1 MENLEIQVKQELGTI
16 TTNFSDIEKELRLQM
31 SAYESF
37 VVSEDEIS
45 MAKGDLAFLR
55 KLRTSIDDKRKEVKR
70 AYMKPY
76 EGFEESCKKL
86 MGIIDEPIGVIDSQ
100 LKLFEA
106 DRVEKKHK
114 RVTKLYEEQ
123 VGELIRFLPI
133 EKNYNP
139 KWDNKSTTDQDISF
153 DISALMLK
161 VKNDLSVIESLNS
174 EINEEL
180 LDAYIK
186 SGNDLAIA
194 IKRNQQYLS
203 DKQKVVEQVKA
214 TEQKVEPAPTN
225 PESQSE
231 SAMQS
236 FTDFAQMVRTAK
248 IIIPYGDLAQVK
260 ETLDFMGV
268 KYQVEGE

>member
-37 VVSEDEIS
+37 VVSEDEIP

-100 LKLFEA
+100 LKLFET

-114 RVTKLYEEQ
+114 RVMKLYEEQ
-123 VGELIRFLPI
+123 VGELIRFLPV

-153 DISALMLK
+153 DISAMVLK

-174 EINEEL
+174 EIKDEL
-180 LDAYIK
+180 LATYEK
-186 SGNDLAIA
+186 SGNDLAKA
-194 IKRNQQYLS
+194 VERNSQYLS
-203 DKQKVVEQVKA
+203 HKAKVVEKVKEA
-214 TEQKVEPAPTN
+214 EKHAPIEEKKVEEPT
-225 PESQSE
+225 PIKQ
-231 SAMQS
+231 M
-236 FTDFAQMVRTAK
+236 DDLAQMIKTAK
-248 IIIPYGDLAQVK
+248 IIVSLNDLAQIK
-260 ETLDFMGV
+260 ETLDFMGI